1 MRTKT
6 IRYELA
12 TGLACAGLVLLLCA
26 LPFASRDLVAGH
38 DSVFH
43 ILRLEGLAAALGGH
57 SSLPVRIYSLMLG
70 GYGYASG
77 LFYPDL
83 FLYPAALARVAGLGP
98 ELAFKFLMLGC
109 VAAQCVTSYFAG
121 RAITKKHFGGCLLMV
136 LYGLCHYHFTNLYI
150 RSAVGEVQAMVFLP
164 LVVWGLWDLTEEGA
178 KRPWV
183 LWLGF
188 TGLVLSH
195 TVSLALAGL
204 LAIVWVLVR
213 LPRVLNR
220 RAILSGLGAAGACLL
235 VSCYYWL
242 PMLEQ
247 FASDKFAV
255 TEQPLTQVSWNTV
268 NLAGLFGAAGACLL
282 VSCYYWLPML
292 EQFASDKFAVT
303 EQPLTQVSWNTVNLA
318 GLFTPNNYMG
328 LGLTGMVGILV
339 VAALLLSPLGR
350 RSGARRAAGVFLA
363 VGVVLTVLVLPFV
376 PWSMLDDT
384 LLNSIQFPW
393 RLNAFGQLAVCL
405 ALTLLLAGL
414 DSRRARVLVL
424 AAAFA
429 VGAADLAVS
438 ATQFPEQ
445 VNYPSNYFTSQRG
458 ETFYL
463 VGAEWVPAGVDA
475 RAFAF
480 EPGAQY
486 SNTSGVYTG
495 NYLPNGDFVFD
506 FDGQVSGPWVP
517 AGVDA
522 RAFAFEPGA
531 QYSNTSGVYTGNYLP
546 NGDFVFDFDGQ
557 VSGPYGIPK
566 LWYKGYS
573 AILTPADGSEP
584 IQLELHKD
592 GGGRVELTMP
602 ENAPAGQVR
611 VSYTGTTLQH
621 VSDWVSGLNTL
632 ALAAAA
638 IWQLVRTRRAGSR
651 QEALTR

>member
-268 NLAGLFGAAGACLL
+268 NLAGLF
-282 VSCYYWLPML
+282 
-292 EQFASDKFAVT
+292 
-303 EQPLTQVSWNTVNLA
+303 
-318 GLFTPNNYMG
+318 TPNNYMG
-328 LGLTGMVGILV
+328 LGLTSMVGILV
-339 VAALLLSPLGR
+339 VAVLLLSPLGQ

-506 FDGQVSGPWVP
+506 FDGQVSGP
-517 AGVDA
+517 
-522 RAFAFEPGA
+522 
-531 QYSNTSGVYTGNYLP
+531 
-546 NGDFVFDFDGQ
+546 
-557 VSGPYGIPK
+557 YGIPK

-651 QEALTR
+651 QAALTR

>member
-6 IRYELA
+6 IRYELV

-242 PMLEQ
+242 PMMEQ

-255 TEQPLTQVSWNTV
+255 TE
-268 NLAGLFGAAGACLL
+268 
-282 VSCYYWLPML
+282 
-292 EQFASDKFAVT
+292 E
-303 EQPLTQVSWNTVNLA
+303 PLTQVSWNTVNLA

-328 LGLTGMVGILV
+328 LGLTGMVSILV
-339 VAALLLSPLGR
+339 VVALLLSPLGR

-475 RAFAF
+475 K
-480 EPGAQY
+480 
-486 SNTSGVYTG
+486 
-495 NYLPNGDFVFD
+495 
-506 FDGQVSGPWVP
+506 
-517 AGVDA
+517 
-522 RAFAFEPGA
+522 AFAFEPGA

-621 VSDWVSGLNTL
+621 VSDWVSGLSTL

-638 IWQLVRTRRAGSR
+638 VWQLVRTRRAGSR
-651 QEALTR
+651 QAALTH

>member
-204 LAIVWVLVR
+204 LAIVWVLMR

-220 RAILSGLGAAGACLL
+220 RAILSGL
-235 VSCYYWL
+235 
-242 PMLEQ
+242 
-247 FASDKFAV
+247 
-255 TEQPLTQVSWNTV
+255 
-268 NLAGLFGAAGACLL
+268 GAAGACLL

-350 RSGARRAAGVFLA
+350 RSGARRAAGIFLA

-376 PWSMLDDT
+376 PWRMLDDT

-405 ALTLLLAGL
+405 ALTLLLARL

-475 RAFAF
+475 K
-480 EPGAQY
+480 
-486 SNTSGVYTG
+486 
-495 NYLPNGDFVFD
+495 
-506 FDGQVSGPWVP
+506 
-517 AGVDA
+517 
-522 RAFAFEPGA
+522 AFAFEPGA

-573 AILTPADGSEP
+573 ATLTPADGSEP

-621 VSDWVSGLNTL
+621 VSDWVSGLSTL

-638 IWQLVRTRRAGSR
+638 VWQLVRTRRAGSR
-651 QEALTR
+651 QAALTR

>member
-268 NLAGLFGAAGACLL
+268 NLAGLF
-282 VSCYYWLPML
+282 
-292 EQFASDKFAVT
+292 
-303 EQPLTQVSWNTVNLA
+303 
-318 GLFTPNNYMG
+318 TPNNYMG
-328 LGLTGMVGILV
+328 LGLTGMVSILV

-350 RSGARRAAGVFLA
+350 RSGARRAAGIFLA

-376 PWSMLDDT
+376 PWRMLDDT

-445 VNYPSNYFTSQRG
+445 ANYPSNYFTSQRG

-475 RAFAF
+475 K
-480 EPGAQY
+480 
-486 SNTSGVYTG
+486 
-495 NYLPNGDFVFD
+495 
-506 FDGQVSGPWVP
+506 
-517 AGVDA
+517 
-522 RAFAFEPGA
+522 AFAFEPGA

-573 AILTPADGSEP
+573 ATLTPADGSEP

-621 VSDWVSGLNTL
+621 VSDWVSGLSTL

-638 IWQLVRTRRAGSR
+638 VWQLVRTRRAGSR
-651 QEALTR
+651 QAALTR

>member
-268 NLAGLFGAAGACLL
+268 NLAGLF
-282 VSCYYWLPML
+282 
-292 EQFASDKFAVT
+292 
-303 EQPLTQVSWNTVNLA
+303 
-318 GLFTPNNYMG
+318 TPNNYMG

-506 FDGQVSGPWVP
+506 FDGQVSGP
-517 AGVDA
+517 
-522 RAFAFEPGA
+522 
-531 QYSNTSGVYTGNYLP
+531 
-546 NGDFVFDFDGQ
+546 
-557 VSGPYGIPK
+557 YGIPK

-621 VSDWVSGLNTL
+621 VSDWMSGLSTL

-638 IWQLVRTRRAGSR
+638 VWQLVRTRRAGSR

>member
-12 TGLACAGLVLLLCA
+12 TGLACAGLLLLLCA

-43 ILRLEGLAAALGGH
+43 ILRLEGLAAALGGN

-268 NLAGLFGAAGACLL
+268 NLAGLFA
-282 VSCYYWLPML
+282 
-292 EQFASDKFAVT
+292 
-303 EQPLTQVSWNTVNLA
+303 
-318 GLFTPNNYMG
+318 PNNYMG
-328 LGLTGMVGILV
+328 LGFTGMMGILV

-506 FDGQVSGPWVP
+506 FDGQVSGP
-517 AGVDA
+517 
-522 RAFAFEPGA
+522 
-531 QYSNTSGVYTGNYLP
+531 
-546 NGDFVFDFDGQ
+546 
-557 VSGPYGIPK
+557 YGIPK

-621 VSDWVSGLNTL
+621 VSDWMSGLSTL

-638 IWQLVRTRRAGSR
+638 YLSLIHI
-651 QEALTR
+651 

>member
-98 ELAFKFLMLGC
+98 ELVFKFLMLGC

-268 NLAGLFGAAGACLL
+268 NLAGLF
-282 VSCYYWLPML
+282 
-292 EQFASDKFAVT
+292 
-303 EQPLTQVSWNTVNLA
+303 
-318 GLFTPNNYMG
+318 TPNNYMG
-328 LGLTGMVGILV
+328 LGLTGMVSILL

-350 RSGARRAAGVFLA
+350 RSGARRAAGIFLA

-376 PWSMLDDT
+376 PWRMLDDT

-475 RAFAF
+475 K
-480 EPGAQY
+480 
-486 SNTSGVYTG
+486 
-495 NYLPNGDFVFD
+495 
-506 FDGQVSGPWVP
+506 
-517 AGVDA
+517 
-522 RAFAFEPGA
+522 AFAFEPGA

-573 AILTPADGSEP
+573 ATLTPADGSEP

-621 VSDWVSGLNTL
+621 VSDWVSGLSTL

-638 IWQLVRTRRAGSR
+638 VWQLVRTRRAGSR
-651 QEALTR
+651 QAALTR

>member
-121 RAITKKHFGGCLLMV
+121 RAITKKHFGGCSLMV

-178 KRPWV
+178 KHPWV

-268 NLAGLFGAAGACLL
+268 NLAGLF
-282 VSCYYWLPML
+282 
-292 EQFASDKFAVT
+292 
-303 EQPLTQVSWNTVNLA
+303 
-318 GLFTPNNYMG
+318 TPNNYMG

-350 RSGARRAAGVFLA
+350 RSGARRAAGIFLA

-376 PWSMLDDT
+376 PWRMLDDT

-475 RAFAF
+475 K
-480 EPGAQY
+480 
-486 SNTSGVYTG
+486 
-495 NYLPNGDFVFD
+495 
-506 FDGQVSGPWVP
+506 
-517 AGVDA
+517 
-522 RAFAFEPGA
+522 AFAFEPGA

-611 VSYTGTTLQH
+611 VSYTGTTLQY
-621 VSDWVSGLNTL
+621 VSDWVSGLSTL

-651 QEALTR
+651 QAALTR

>member
-268 NLAGLFGAAGACLL
+268 NLAGLF
-282 VSCYYWLPML
+282 
-292 EQFASDKFAVT
+292 
-303 EQPLTQVSWNTVNLA
+303 
-318 GLFTPNNYMG
+318 TPNNYMG

-350 RSGARRAAGVFLA
+350 RSGARRAAGIFLA

-376 PWSMLDDT
+376 PWRMLDDT

-463 VGAEWVPAGVDA
+463 VGAE
-475 RAFAF
+475 
-480 EPGAQY
+480 
-486 SNTSGVYTG
+486 
-495 NYLPNGDFVFD
+495 
-506 FDGQVSGPWVP
+506 WVP

-651 QEALTR
+651 QATLTR

>member
-268 NLAGLFGAAGACLL
+268 NLAGLF
-282 VSCYYWLPML
+282 
-292 EQFASDKFAVT
+292 
-303 EQPLTQVSWNTVNLA
+303 
-318 GLFTPNNYMG
+318 TPNNYMG

-405 ALTLLLAGL
+405 ALTLLLASL

-475 RAFAF
+475 K
-480 EPGAQY
+480 
-486 SNTSGVYTG
+486 
-495 NYLPNGDFVFD
+495 
-506 FDGQVSGPWVP
+506 
-517 AGVDA
+517 
-522 RAFAFEPGA
+522 AFAFEPGA

-573 AILTPADGSEP
+573 ATLTPADGSEP

-621 VSDWVSGLNTL
+621 VSDWVSGLSTL

-638 IWQLVRTRRAGSR
+638 VWQLVRTRRAGSR
-651 QEALTR
+651 QAALTR

>member
-12 TGLACAGLVLLLCA
+12 TGLACAGLLLLLCA

-213 LPRVLNR
+213 LLRVLNR
-220 RAILSGLGAAGACLL
+220 RAILSGL
-235 VSCYYWL
+235 
-242 PMLEQ
+242 
-247 FASDKFAV
+247 
-255 TEQPLTQVSWNTV
+255 
-268 NLAGLFGAAGACLL
+268 GAAGACLL

-350 RSGARRAAGVFLA
+350 RSGARRAAGIFLA

-376 PWSMLDDT
+376 PWRMLDDT

-506 FDGQVSGPWVP
+506 FDGQVSGP
-517 AGVDA
+517 
-522 RAFAFEPGA
+522 
-531 QYSNTSGVYTGNYLP
+531 
-546 NGDFVFDFDGQ
+546 
-557 VSGPYGIPK
+557 YGIPK

-621 VSDWVSGLNTL
+621 VSDWVSGLSTL

-651 QEALTR
+651 QAALTR

>member
-268 NLAGLFGAAGACLL
+268 NLAGLFA
-282 VSCYYWLPML
+282 
-292 EQFASDKFAVT
+292 
-303 EQPLTQVSWNTVNLA
+303 
-318 GLFTPNNYMG
+318 PNNYMG
-328 LGLTGMVGILV
+328 LGFTGMMGILV
-339 VAALLLSPLGR
+339 VAVLLLSPLGQ

-376 PWSMLDDT
+376 PWRMLDDT

-463 VGAEWVPAGVDA
+463 VGAE
-475 RAFAF
+475 
-480 EPGAQY
+480 
-486 SNTSGVYTG
+486 
-495 NYLPNGDFVFD
+495 
-506 FDGQVSGPWVP
+506 WVP

-651 QEALTR
+651 QAALTR

>member
-57 SSLPVRIYSLMLG
+57 SSLPVRIYSLILG

-268 NLAGLFGAAGACLL
+268 NLAGLF
-282 VSCYYWLPML
+282 
-292 EQFASDKFAVT
+292 
-303 EQPLTQVSWNTVNLA
+303 
-318 GLFTPNNYMG
+318 TPNNYMG

-350 RSGARRAAGVFLA
+350 RSGVRRAVGVFLA
-363 VGVVLTVLVLPFV
+363 VGVVLTVLVLPIV
-376 PWSMLDDT
+376 PWRMLDDT

-506 FDGQVSGPWVP
+506 FDGQVSGP
-517 AGVDA
+517 
-522 RAFAFEPGA
+522 
-531 QYSNTSGVYTGNYLP
+531 
-546 NGDFVFDFDGQ
+546 
-557 VSGPYGIPK
+557 YGIPK

-621 VSDWVSGLNTL
+621 VSDWVSGLSTL

-638 IWQLVRTRRAGSR
+638 VWQLVRTRRAGSR
-651 QEALTR
+651 QAALTR

>member
-6 IRYELA
+6 IRFELLTA
-12 TGLACAGLVLLLCA
+12 LACAALVLVLCA

-57 SSLPVRIYSLMLG
+57 ARIPVRIYSLMLG

-150 RSAVGEVQAMVFLP
+150 RSAVGEVQAMIFLP

-195 TVSLALAGL
+195 TVSLVLAGM

-220 RAILSGLGAAGACLL
+220 RAILGGLGAAGACLL

-255 TEQPLTQVSWNTV
+255 TEQPLTQVSWNT
-268 NLAGLFGAAGACLL
+268 LSA
-282 VSCYYWLPML
+282 
-292 EQFASDKFAVT
+292 
-303 EQPLTQVSWNTVNLA
+303 A

-328 LGLTGMVGILV
+328 LGLTGMAGI
-339 VAALLLSPLGR
+339 VAAVVLLVCPLGR
-350 RSGARRAAGVFLA
+350 KSGARRAAAVFLA
-363 VGVVLTVLVLPFV
+363 VGIVLTALVLPFV
-376 PWSMLDDT
+376 PWRLLDDT

-393 RLNAFGQLAVCL
+393 RLNAFGQLAICL
-405 ALTLLLAGL
+405 AITLLLAGL
-414 DSRRARVLVL
+414 QTRRGRVLVL
-424 AAAFA
+424 AVAFA

-475 RAFAF
+475 KSFAF

-506 FDGQVSGPWVP
+506 FDGEV
-517 AGVDA
+517 
-522 RAFAFEPGA
+522 FGA
-531 QYSNTSGVYTGNYLP
+531 
-546 NGDFVFDFDGQ
+546 
-557 VSGPYGIPK
+557 YGIPK

-573 AILTPADGSEP
+573 ATLTPADGSAP

-592 GGGRVELTMP
+592 GGGRVELTLP
-602 ENAPAGQVR
+602 DNAPAGQVC

-621 VSDWVSGLNTL
+621 VSDWVSGLGTL
-632 ALAAAA
+632 ALCAGAV
-638 IWQLVRTRRAGSR
+638 WYLLRTRKARNKQAVQVR
-651 QEALTR
+651 

>member
-6 IRYELA
+6 IRYELV

-255 TEQPLTQVSWNTV
+255 TE
-268 NLAGLFGAAGACLL
+268 
-282 VSCYYWLPML
+282 
-292 EQFASDKFAVT
+292 E
-303 EQPLTQVSWNTVNLA
+303 PLTQVSWNTVNLA

-328 LGLTGMVGILV
+328 LGLTGMVSILV

-350 RSGARRAAGVFLA
+350 RSGARRAAGIFLA

-376 PWSMLDDT
+376 PWRMLDDT

-475 RAFAF
+475 K
-480 EPGAQY
+480 
-486 SNTSGVYTG
+486 
-495 NYLPNGDFVFD
+495 
-506 FDGQVSGPWVP
+506 
-517 AGVDA
+517 
-522 RAFAFEPGA
+522 AFAFEPGA

-621 VSDWVSGLNTL
+621 VSDWVSGLSTL

-638 IWQLVRTRRAGSR
+638 VWQLVRTRRAGSR
-651 QEALTR
+651 QAALTH

>member
-268 NLAGLFGAAGACLL
+268 NLAGLF
-282 VSCYYWLPML
+282 
-292 EQFASDKFAVT
+292 
-303 EQPLTQVSWNTVNLA
+303 
-318 GLFTPNNYMG
+318 TPNNYMG

-506 FDGQVSGPWVP
+506 FDGQVSGP
-517 AGVDA
+517 
-522 RAFAFEPGA
+522 
-531 QYSNTSGVYTGNYLP
+531 
-546 NGDFVFDFDGQ
+546 
-557 VSGPYGIPK
+557 YGIPK

-651 QEALTR
+651 QATLTR

>member
-98 ELAFKFLMLGC
+98 EMAFKFLMLGC

-255 TEQPLTQVSWNTV
+255 TE
-268 NLAGLFGAAGACLL
+268 
-282 VSCYYWLPML
+282 
-292 EQFASDKFAVT
+292 E
-303 EQPLTQVSWNTVNLA
+303 PLTQVSWNTVNLA

-328 LGLTGMVGILV
+328 LGLTGMAGV
-339 VAALLLSPLGR
+339 VLALALLLSPLGR

-363 VGVVLTVLVLPFV
+363 VGVVLTALVLPFV
-376 PWSMLDDT
+376 PWRMLDDT
-384 LLNSIQFPW
+384 VLNSIQFPW

-414 DSRRARVLVL
+414 GSRRARVLVL

-475 RAFAF
+475 K
-480 EPGAQY
+480 
-486 SNTSGVYTG
+486 
-495 NYLPNGDFVFD
+495 
-506 FDGQVSGPWVP
+506 
-517 AGVDA
+517 
-522 RAFAFEPGA
+522 AFAFEPGA

-573 AILTPADGSEP
+573 ATLTPADDSEP

-621 VSDWVSGLNTL
+621 VSDWVSGLSTL

-638 IWQLVRTRRAGSR
+638 VWQLVRTRRAGSR
-651 QEALTR
+651 QAALIH

>member
-268 NLAGLFGAAGACLL
+268 NLAGLFT
-282 VSCYYWLPML
+282 S
-292 EQFASDKFAVT
+292 
-303 EQPLTQVSWNTVNLA
+303 
-318 GLFTPNNYMG
+318 NNYMG

-376 PWSMLDDT
+376 PWRMLDDT

-424 AAAFA
+424 AAAFT

-463 VGAEWVPAGVDA
+463 VGAE
-475 RAFAF
+475 
-480 EPGAQY
+480 
-486 SNTSGVYTG
+486 
-495 NYLPNGDFVFD
+495 
-506 FDGQVSGPWVP
+506 WVP

-621 VSDWVSGLNTL
+621 VSDWMSGLSTL

-638 IWQLVRTRRAGSR
+638 VWQLVRTRRAGSR
-651 QEALTR
+651 QAVLTR

>member
-83 FLYPAALARVAGLGP
+83 FLYPAALARVADLGP

-268 NLAGLFGAAGACLL
+268 NLAGLF
-282 VSCYYWLPML
+282 
-292 EQFASDKFAVT
+292 
-303 EQPLTQVSWNTVNLA
+303 
-318 GLFTPNNYMG
+318 TPNNYMG
-328 LGLTGMVGILV
+328 LGLTGMVSILV

-350 RSGARRAAGVFLA
+350 RSGARRAAGIFLA

-376 PWSMLDDT
+376 PWRMLDDT

-475 RAFAF
+475 K
-480 EPGAQY
+480 
-486 SNTSGVYTG
+486 
-495 NYLPNGDFVFD
+495 
-506 FDGQVSGPWVP
+506 
-517 AGVDA
+517 
-522 RAFAFEPGA
+522 AFAFEPGA

-573 AILTPADGSEP
+573 ATLTPADGSEP

-621 VSDWVSGLNTL
+621 VSDWVSGLSTL

-638 IWQLVRTRRAGSR
+638 VWQLVRTRRAGSR
-651 QEALTR
+651 QAALTR

>member
-6 IRYELA
+6 IRYELV

-255 TEQPLTQVSWNTV
+255 TE
-268 NLAGLFGAAGACLL
+268 
-282 VSCYYWLPML
+282 
-292 EQFASDKFAVT
+292 E
-303 EQPLTQVSWNTVNLA
+303 PLTQVSWNTVNLA

-328 LGLTGMVGILV
+328 LGLTGMVSILV

-350 RSGARRAAGVFLA
+350 RSGARRAAGIFLA
-363 VGVVLTVLVLPFV
+363 VGVVLTALVLPFV
-376 PWSMLDDT
+376 PWRMLDDT

-475 RAFAF
+475 K
-480 EPGAQY
+480 
-486 SNTSGVYTG
+486 
-495 NYLPNGDFVFD
+495 
-506 FDGQVSGPWVP
+506 
-517 AGVDA
+517 
-522 RAFAFEPGA
+522 AFAFEPGA

-621 VSDWVSGLNTL
+621 VSDWVSGLSTL

-638 IWQLVRTRRAGSR
+638 VWQLVRTRRAGSR
-651 QEALTR
+651 QAALTR

>member
-6 IRYELA
+6 IRYELV

-268 NLAGLFGAAGACLL
+268 NLAGLF
-282 VSCYYWLPML
+282 
-292 EQFASDKFAVT
+292 
-303 EQPLTQVSWNTVNLA
+303 
-318 GLFTPNNYMG
+318 TPNNYMG

-376 PWSMLDDT
+376 PWRMLDDT

-475 RAFAF
+475 K
-480 EPGAQY
+480 
-486 SNTSGVYTG
+486 
-495 NYLPNGDFVFD
+495 
-506 FDGQVSGPWVP
+506 
-517 AGVDA
+517 
-522 RAFAFEPGA
+522 AFAFEPGA

-573 AILTPADGSEP
+573 ATLTPADGSEP

-621 VSDWVSGLNTL
+621 VSDWVSGLSTL

-638 IWQLVRTRRAGSR
+638 VWQLVRTRRAGSR
-651 QEALTR
+651 QAALTR

>member
-268 NLAGLFGAAGACLL
+268 NLAGLF
-282 VSCYYWLPML
+282 
-292 EQFASDKFAVT
+292 
-303 EQPLTQVSWNTVNLA
+303 
-318 GLFTPNNYMG
+318 TPNNYMG
-328 LGLTGMVGILV
+328 LGLTSMVGILV
-339 VAALLLSPLGR
+339 VAVLLLSPLGR

-376 PWSMLDDT
+376 PWRMLDDT

-506 FDGQVSGPWVP
+506 FDGQVSGP
-517 AGVDA
+517 
-522 RAFAFEPGA
+522 
-531 QYSNTSGVYTGNYLP
+531 
-546 NGDFVFDFDGQ
+546 
-557 VSGPYGIPK
+557 YGIPK
-566 LWYKGYS
+566 PWYKGYS

-651 QEALTR
+651 QAALTR

>member
-6 IRYELA
+6 IRFELV

-98 ELAFKFLMLGC
+98 EMAFKFLMLGC

-136 LYGLCHYHFTNLYI
+136 LYGLCHYHITNLYI

-178 KRPWV
+178 RRPWV

-220 RAILSGLGAAGACLL
+220 RAILSGLGAAGACLV

-255 TEQPLTQVSWNTV
+255 TEEPLTRVSWNTI
-268 NLAGLFGAAGACLL
+268 
-282 VSCYYWLPML
+282 
-292 EQFASDKFAVT
+292 
-303 EQPLTQVSWNTVNLA
+303 NLA

-328 LGLTGMVGILV
+328 LGLTGMAGILT
-339 VAALLLSPLGR
+339 VAILLLSPLGR

-376 PWSMLDDT
+376 PWHMLDDT
-384 LLNSIQFPW
+384 ILNSIQFPW

-414 DSRRARVLVL
+414 GSRRARVLVL

-475 RAFAF
+475 KAFAF

-506 FDGQVSGPWVP
+506 FDG
-517 AGVDA
+517 
-522 RAFAFEPGA
+522 E
-531 QYSNTSGVYTGNYLP
+531 
-546 NGDFVFDFDGQ
+546 

-573 AILTPADGSEP
+573 ATLTPADGGAP

-602 ENAPAGQVR
+602 ENAPEGQVR

-621 VSDWVSGLNTL
+621 VSDWVSGLGTL

-638 IWQLVRTRRAGSR
+638 VWQLVRTRRAGSR
-651 QEALTR
+651 QAALTH

>member
-268 NLAGLFGAAGACLL
+268 NLAGLF
-282 VSCYYWLPML
+282 
-292 EQFASDKFAVT
+292 
-303 EQPLTQVSWNTVNLA
+303 
-318 GLFTPNNYMG
+318 TPNNYMG

-475 RAFAF
+475 K
-480 EPGAQY
+480 
-486 SNTSGVYTG
+486 
-495 NYLPNGDFVFD
+495 
-506 FDGQVSGPWVP
+506 
-517 AGVDA
+517 
-522 RAFAFEPGA
+522 AFAFEPGA

-573 AILTPADGSEP
+573 ATLTPADGSEP

-621 VSDWVSGLNTL
+621 VSDWVSGLSTL

-638 IWQLVRTRRAGSR
+638 VWQLVRTRRAGSR
-651 QEALTR
+651 QAALTR

>member
-268 NLAGLFGAAGACLL
+268 NLAGLF
-282 VSCYYWLPML
+282 
-292 EQFASDKFAVT
+292 
-303 EQPLTQVSWNTVNLA
+303 
-318 GLFTPNNYMG
+318 TPNNYMG
-328 LGLTGMVGILV
+328 LGLTGMVSILV

-350 RSGARRAAGVFLA
+350 RSGARRAAGIFLA

-376 PWSMLDDT
+376 PWRMLDDT

-475 RAFAF
+475 K
-480 EPGAQY
+480 
-486 SNTSGVYTG
+486 
-495 NYLPNGDFVFD
+495 
-506 FDGQVSGPWVP
+506 
-517 AGVDA
+517 
-522 RAFAFEPGA
+522 AFAFEPGA

-573 AILTPADGSEP
+573 ATLTPTDGSEP

-621 VSDWVSGLNTL
+621 VSDWVSGLSTL

-638 IWQLVRTRRAGSR
+638 VWQLVRTRRAGSR
-651 QEALTR
+651 QAALTR

>member
-268 NLAGLFGAAGACLL
+268 NLAGLF
-282 VSCYYWLPML
+282 
-292 EQFASDKFAVT
+292 
-303 EQPLTQVSWNTVNLA
+303 
-318 GLFTPNNYMG
+318 TPNNYMG

-350 RSGARRAAGVFLA
+350 RSGARRAAGIFLA

-376 PWSMLDDT
+376 PWRMLDDT

-424 AAAFA
+424 VAAFA

-463 VGAEWVPAGVDA
+463 VGAE
-475 RAFAF
+475 
-480 EPGAQY
+480 
-486 SNTSGVYTG
+486 
-495 NYLPNGDFVFD
+495 
-506 FDGQVSGPWVP
+506 WVP

-621 VSDWVSGLNTL
+621 VSDWMSGLSTL

-638 IWQLVRTRRAGSR
+638 VWQLVRTRRAGSR

>member
-6 IRYELA
+6 IRYELV

-83 FLYPAALARVAGLGP
+83 FLYPAALARGAGLGP

-220 RAILSGLGAAGACLL
+220 RVILSGLGAAGACLL

-255 TEQPLTQVSWNTV
+255 TE
-268 NLAGLFGAAGACLL
+268 
-282 VSCYYWLPML
+282 
-292 EQFASDKFAVT
+292 E
-303 EQPLTQVSWNTVNLA
+303 PLTQVSWNTVNLA

-328 LGLTGMVGILV
+328 LGLNGMVGILV

-429 VGAADLAVS
+429 VGAAALAVS
-438 ATQFPEQ
+438 ATQFPAQ
-445 VNYPSNYFTSQRG
+445 GNYPSNYFTSQRG

-475 RAFAF
+475 K
-480 EPGAQY
+480 
-486 SNTSGVYTG
+486 
-495 NYLPNGDFVFD
+495 
-506 FDGQVSGPWVP
+506 
-517 AGVDA
+517 
-522 RAFAFEPGA
+522 AFAFEPGA

-573 AILTPADGSEP
+573 ATLTPADGSEP

-621 VSDWVSGLNTL
+621 VSDWMSGLSTL

-638 IWQLVRTRRAGSR
+638 VWQLVRTRRAGSR
-651 QEALTR
+651 QAALTR

>member
-268 NLAGLFGAAGACLL
+268 NLAGLF
-282 VSCYYWLPML
+282 
-292 EQFASDKFAVT
+292 
-303 EQPLTQVSWNTVNLA
+303 
-318 GLFTPNNYMG
+318 TPNNYMG

-350 RSGARRAAGVFLA
+350 RIGVRRAAGVFLA
-363 VGVVLTVLVLPFV
+363 VGVVLTVLVLPIV
-376 PWSMLDDT
+376 PWRMLDDT

-405 ALTLLLAGL
+405 ALTLLLVGL
-414 DSRRARVLVL
+414 DSRRVRVLVL

-463 VGAEWVPAGVDA
+463 VGAE
-475 RAFAF
+475 
-480 EPGAQY
+480 
-486 SNTSGVYTG
+486 
-495 NYLPNGDFVFD
+495 
-506 FDGQVSGPWVP
+506 WVP

-621 VSDWVSGLNTL
+621 VSDWVSGLSTL

-638 IWQLVRTRRAGSR
+638 VWQQVRTRRAGSR
-651 QEALTR
+651 QAALTR

>member
-268 NLAGLFGAAGACLL
+268 NLAGLF
-282 VSCYYWLPML
+282 
-292 EQFASDKFAVT
+292 
-303 EQPLTQVSWNTVNLA
+303 
-318 GLFTPNNYMG
+318 TPNNYMG

-350 RSGARRAAGVFLA
+350 RSGARRAAGIFLA

-376 PWSMLDDT
+376 PWRMLDDT

-506 FDGQVSGPWVP
+506 FDGQVSGP
-517 AGVDA
+517 
-522 RAFAFEPGA
+522 
-531 QYSNTSGVYTGNYLP
+531 
-546 NGDFVFDFDGQ
+546 
-557 VSGPYGIPK
+557 YGIPK

-632 ALAAAA
+632 ALAAAV

-651 QEALTR
+651 QATLTR

>member
-12 TGLACAGLVLLLCA
+12 TGLACAGLLLLLCA

-43 ILRLEGLAAALGGH
+43 ILRLEGLAAALGGN

-268 NLAGLFGAAGACLL
+268 NLAGLFA
-282 VSCYYWLPML
+282 
-292 EQFASDKFAVT
+292 
-303 EQPLTQVSWNTVNLA
+303 
-318 GLFTPNNYMG
+318 PNNYMG
-328 LGLTGMVGILV
+328 LGFTGMMGILV

-506 FDGQVSGPWVP
+506 FDGQVSGP
-517 AGVDA
+517 
-522 RAFAFEPGA
+522 
-531 QYSNTSGVYTGNYLP
+531 
-546 NGDFVFDFDGQ
+546 
-557 VSGPYGIPK
+557 YGIPK

-573 AILTPADGSEP
+573 AILTPADGSEL

-621 VSDWVSGLNTL
+621 VSDWMSGLSTL

-638 IWQLVRTRRAGSR
+638 VWQLVRTRRAGSR

>member
-57 SSLPVRIYSLMLG
+57 SRLPVRIYSLMLG

-98 ELAFKFLMLGC
+98 ELDFKFLMLGC

-178 KRPWV
+178 KHPWV

-268 NLAGLFGAAGACLL
+268 NLAGLF
-282 VSCYYWLPML
+282 
-292 EQFASDKFAVT
+292 
-303 EQPLTQVSWNTVNLA
+303 
-318 GLFTPNNYMG
+318 TPNNYMG

-363 VGVVLTVLVLPFV
+363 AGVVLTVLVLPFV
-376 PWSMLDDT
+376 PWRMLDDT

-475 RAFAF
+475 K
-480 EPGAQY
+480 
-486 SNTSGVYTG
+486 
-495 NYLPNGDFVFD
+495 
-506 FDGQVSGPWVP
+506 
-517 AGVDA
+517 
-522 RAFAFEPGA
+522 AFAFEPGA

-621 VSDWVSGLNTL
+621 VSDWVSGLSTL

-638 IWQLVRTRRAGSR
+638 VWQLVRTRRAGSR
-651 QEALTR
+651 QAALTR

>member
-268 NLAGLFGAAGACLL
+268 NLAGLF
-282 VSCYYWLPML
+282 
-292 EQFASDKFAVT
+292 
-303 EQPLTQVSWNTVNLA
+303 
-318 GLFTPNNYMG
+318 TPNNYMG

-350 RSGARRAAGVFLA
+350 RSGARRAAGIFLA

-475 RAFAF
+475 K
-480 EPGAQY
+480 
-486 SNTSGVYTG
+486 
-495 NYLPNGDFVFD
+495 
-506 FDGQVSGPWVP
+506 
-517 AGVDA
+517 
-522 RAFAFEPGA
+522 AFAFEPGA

-573 AILTPADGSEP
+573 ATLTPADGSEP

-621 VSDWVSGLNTL
+621 VSDWVSGLSTL

-638 IWQLVRTRRAGSR
+638 VWQLVRTRRAGSR
-651 QEALTR
+651 QAALTR

>member
-268 NLAGLFGAAGACLL
+268 NLAGLF
-282 VSCYYWLPML
+282 
-292 EQFASDKFAVT
+292 
-303 EQPLTQVSWNTVNLA
+303 
-318 GLFTPNNYMG
+318 TPNNYMG

-475 RAFAF
+475 K
-480 EPGAQY
+480 
-486 SNTSGVYTG
+486 
-495 NYLPNGDFVFD
+495 
-506 FDGQVSGPWVP
+506 
-517 AGVDA
+517 
-522 RAFAFEPGA
+522 AFAFEPGA

-573 AILTPADGSEP
+573 ATLTPADGSEP

-621 VSDWVSGLNTL
+621 VSDWVSGLSTL

-638 IWQLVRTRRAGSR
+638 VWQLVRTRRAGSR
-651 QEALTR
+651 QAALTC

>member
-43 ILRLEGLAAALGGH
+43 ILRLEGLAAALGGN

-268 NLAGLFGAAGACLL
+268 NLAGLFA
-282 VSCYYWLPML
+282 
-292 EQFASDKFAVT
+292 
-303 EQPLTQVSWNTVNLA
+303 
-318 GLFTPNNYMG
+318 PNNYMG
-328 LGLTGMVGILV
+328 LGFTGMMGILV

-506 FDGQVSGPWVP
+506 FDGQVSGP
-517 AGVDA
+517 
-522 RAFAFEPGA
+522 
-531 QYSNTSGVYTGNYLP
+531 
-546 NGDFVFDFDGQ
+546 
-557 VSGPYGIPK
+557 YGIPK

-621 VSDWVSGLNTL
+621 VSDWMSGLSTL

-638 IWQLVRTRRAGSR
+638 VWQLVRTRRAGSR

>member
-268 NLAGLFGAAGACLL
+268 NLAGLF
-282 VSCYYWLPML
+282 
-292 EQFASDKFAVT
+292 
-303 EQPLTQVSWNTVNLA
+303 
-318 GLFTPNNYMG
+318 TPNNYMG

-350 RSGARRAAGVFLA
+350 RSGARRAAGIFLA

-376 PWSMLDDT
+376 PWRMLDDT

-393 RLNAFGQLAVCL
+393 RLNAFGQLTVCL

-414 DSRRARVLVL
+414 DSRRAWVLVL

-475 RAFAF
+475 K
-480 EPGAQY
+480 
-486 SNTSGVYTG
+486 
-495 NYLPNGDFVFD
+495 
-506 FDGQVSGPWVP
+506 
-517 AGVDA
+517 
-522 RAFAFEPGA
+522 AFAFEPGA

-573 AILTPADGSEP
+573 ATLTPADGSEP

-621 VSDWVSGLNTL
+621 VSDWVSGLSTL

-638 IWQLVRTRRAGSR
+638 VWQLVRTRRAGSR
-651 QEALTR
+651 QAALTH